1 MTKKNTENPLYAHD
15 TLEFVTV
22 AAQFCAYLEQS
33 QERTKTEFVE
43 TMLKLLPLLYMKA
56 TMVPRIESFG
66 DFLPSDQV
74 SEDDYNCIRFNVA
87 QIMGEDDEYEELA
100 RGSDVQF
107 EDVRWQT
114 VSEGIA
120 DIYQPLR
127 NFVFAYQQ
135 RLDDCMTDALWAV
148 MDQFELFWG
157 QCVLDTLRQ
166 LHTVRYSQTNADDED
181 DL

>member
-1 MTKKNTENPLYAHD
+1 MTKKNADNPVYAHD

-22 AAQFCAYLEQS
+22 AVQFCAYLEQS
-33 QERTKTEFVE
+33 QERMKTEFIE

-56 TMVPRIESFG
+56 TMVPRIESLG

-74 SEDDYNCIRFNVA
+74 SEDDYDYIRANVA
-87 QIMGEDDEYEELA
+87 RIIGEDDDYEELL
-100 RGSDVQF
+100 RGADLQY
-107 EDVRWQT
+107 EEVRWQT
-114 VSEGIA
+114 VSEGLA

-135 RLDDCMTDALWAV
+135 RLDDCMFDALWAV

-157 QCVLDTLRQ
+157 QCVLDTLRR
-166 LHTVRYSQTNADDED
+166 LHVVRYSQNTTDDED
-181 DL
+181 DI